1 MSDGQT
7 ARQMHS
13 FVSACHKPSLVGS
26 MTLDIV
32 IFLRIQVH
40 EKGLEVSTPG
50 YYLQVLGATF
60 GRMQLIKMTS
70 CLCQNENTENWSW
83 FCSVLSDGRACRHAG
98 IFWPVTAI
106 LREGNEH
113 CGRRLRANHH

>member
-1 MSDGQT
+1 MMSDGQT

-60 GRMQLIKMTS
+60 GRMQLIKMLLEWIWTPKGS
-70 CLCQNENTENWSW
+70 PERSLT
-83 FCSVLSDGRACRHAG
+83 
-98 IFWPVTAI
+98 PVTCVQLIVA
-106 LREGNEH
+106 G
-113 CGRRLRANHH
+113 